1 MKNDLKISTFIHV
14 LDDNNLWNALK
25 KEKIECDGYVSRYII
40 DNKDKIGLD
49 NIPLTIKYN
58 SDIITTRSEEEKLI
72 RLLANKTTD
81 KQFQGLYLITN
92 FKDNNYWQQITFYG
106 GEPSIN
112 KELLKQAIPYAR
124 KVFNDEYT
132 SIVVNTNLTI
142 YDEELFEIYK
152 ANDIEVQ
159 VSIDGKKEQ
168 HDLHRKKRDGT
179 GSFEIVLENILKLK
193 KLGVRVVPMITASDA
208 NVDNFSD
215 ILCDIIEKLDVD
227 DFGVNILITNS
238 YSIDKSYPL
247 KLAREMIKAYKR
259 IGKKVF
265 DYSFVELYEG
275 ILGISKDITKNS
287 CGSGR
292 KITVFPNG
300 KVFSCQALEK
310 HPKNYMGNLTDDFIN
325 SENWN
330 YWRKR
335 NKFLNE
341 NCLNCEVIGSCGGG
355 CAMGSYNK
363 NKTIYDVD
371 YNQCE
376 YAKVLFKEL
385 HNIKY

>member
-81 KQFQGLYLITN
+81 KQFQGLYLITTTN
-92 FKDNNYWQQITFYG
+92 CNLNCDYCFY
-106 GEPSIN
+106 
-112 KELLKQAIPYAR
+112 R
-124 KVFNDEYT
+124 
-132 SIVVNTNLTI
+132 
-142 YDEELFEIYK
+142 
-152 ANDIEVQ
+152 
-159 VSIDGKKEQ
+159 
-168 HDLHRKKRDGT
+168 
-179 GSFEIVLENILKLK
+179 
-193 KLGVRVVPMITASDA
+193 
-208 NVDNFSD
+208 SD